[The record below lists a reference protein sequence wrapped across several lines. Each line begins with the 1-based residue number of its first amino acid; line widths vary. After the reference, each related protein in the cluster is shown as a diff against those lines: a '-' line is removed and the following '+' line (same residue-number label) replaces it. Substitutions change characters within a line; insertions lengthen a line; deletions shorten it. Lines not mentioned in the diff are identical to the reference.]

1 MRVVVIGAT
10 GNVGTSVLRS
20 LASEPSVDE
29 IYGIARRLP
38 PMDFAKTAWIAADV
52 STDDLAPYFQGA
64 DAVIHLAW
72 QIQPSRDEERLYR
85 ANVVGSRRVFDAV
98 AKAGVGTVV
107 YASSVGTYS
116 PGPKEY
122 PVDES
127 WPTNGVETS
136 FYSRHKA
143 EVERILDDFEEANRG
158 IRVVRLRPALTFKA
172 EAATGIRRL
181 FAGPLLPTF
190 LLRRALIPAV
200 PDLERLRFQCVHSHD
215 VGEAYRTAVISDVR
229 GAFNIASEPILDPDE
244 LSELF
249 GARKIRMSEH
259 AIRIAID
266 LTWRMRLQPTPVGW
280 VDMAFETPLLD
291 WSRAAKELDWE
302 PRYSSMETLL
312 ELMEGLS
319 KGADAPTPPLA
330 KQTTTPARTR
340 EFLTGIGSRSGA

>member
-1 MRVVVIGAT
+1 MRVVVLGAT

-20 LASEPSVDE
+20 LASEPLVDE
-29 IYGIARRLP
+29 IVGIARRLP
-38 PMDFAKTAWIAADV
+38 PRDFAKTAWIAADIA
-52 STDDLAPYFQGA
+52 TDDLARHFQGA
-64 DAVIHLAW
+64 DVLVHLAW
-72 QIQPSRDEERLYR
+72 QIQPSRDEERLYA
-85 ANVVGSRRVFDAV
+85 ANVVGSRRVFDA
-98 AKAGVGTVV
+98 AASAGVGALI

-127 WPTNGVETS
+127 WPANGIDTS

-143 EVERILDDFEEANRG
+143 EVERILDDFEDANRG
-158 IRVVRLRPALTFKA
+158 IRVVRLRPALTFKR

-215 VGEAYRTAVISDVR
+215 VGDAYRMAVISDVR
-229 GAFNIASEPILDPDE
+229 GAFNIASEPILDSDE

-249 GARKIRMSEH
+249 GARKIGMSEH
-259 AIRIAID
+259 AIRIATD
-266 LTWRMRLQPTPVGW
+266 LTWRMRLQPTPPGW

-291 WSRAAKELDWE
+291 WSRAMKELDWE
-302 PRYSSMETLL
+302 PRYSSTETLM
-312 ELMEGLS
+312 ELMDGLRER
-319 KGADAPTPPLA
+319 ADAPTPPLA
-330 KQTTTPARTR
+330 K
-340 EFLTGIGSRSGA
+340 